1 VLVRRNR
8 FFRIS
13 QTEHAGDAVQLNG
26 PERATVVDNLV
37 ENADEGIF
45 CQHENDPP
53 TPARDC
59 VLARNRIQNHPAG
72 GACKTAGVPFPCCTG
87 SGAGHDTCTLA
98 DPSGCLC
105 AAGASTGSGLG
116 VLAFGARVTDNVLI
130 RVGQLSVQG
139 LAAAGGFPTR
149 DVLIAK
155 NRLLD
160 LAWNERLSGSGGIAI
175 VAADA
180 PVSRVTVRDN
190 RVDHTRDAGIRLA
203 SASAALRQVE
213 VGDNVVTASCTA
225 QTACGGIFLE
235 TDGARSAITAVTIG
249 HNAVGGSR
257 SSAIRLEGPAT
268 GVQLIANVLRDGN
281 AGGPLVIGSR
291 HGPVRYEASEAMN
304 AWPE

>member
-1 VLVRRNR
+1 VVEDCTFVDAKYHGIATILGSDVLVRRNR

-72 GACKTAGVPFPCCTG
+72 GACKAAGVPFPCCTG

-139 LAAAGGFPTR
+139 LAAAGGFPT
-149 DVLIAK
+149 
-155 NRLLD
+155 
-160 LAWNERLSGSGGIAI
+160 
-175 VAADA
+175 ADA